1 MAGLVSRNWNTI
13 YPSLCLTYKK
23 LQELGVY
30 RNSEGVIS
38 FIELPLEKTD
48 V

>member
-1 MAGLVSRNWNTI
+1 MHQ
-13 YPSLCLTYKK
+13 K

-30 RNSEGVIS
+30 RDSDGKVS
-38 FIELPLEKTD
+38 FIELPLEKKD

>member
-13 YPSLCLTYKK
+13 YPSLCLMHKK

-30 RNSEGVIS
+30 RDSEGKVS
-38 FIELPLEKTD
+38 FIELPLEKND
-48 V
+48 A